1 VTRILIAR
9 SSPSARLV
17 TRGFLSA
24 AQEILKPVESPSDRL
39 RELVEHAVRA
49 GQPAAAL
56 RAMTALREELDA
68 FERLQ
73 VARALDAGQSFG
85 DVARAIG
92 ISRQAAHRR
101 YRDLAGVE
109 LADGE
114 AEPQASHR
122 LVVTSETRA
131 AVTLARE
138 EASAMGAATVGSEH
152 LLLGIIRCRAP
163 STAGVLESGGVT
175 LADARRCARPTL
187 VEGAPP
193 TAPVAAAG
201 PDAGPRGISAYARAV
216 FELALREAT
225 KRGDGYVGVDHLL
238 LASLEDPNGG
248 ACRTLCELGLDPEQ
262 VRSGVAA

>member
-1 VTRILIAR
+1 V
-9 SSPSARLV
+9 SSS
-17 TRGFLSA
+17 
-24 AQEILKPVESPSDRL
+24 SDRL
-39 RELVEHAVRA
+39 RELTEHAVRA

-109 LADGE
+109 LPDGE
-114 AEPQASHR
+114 APQTDERR
-122 LVVTSETRA
+122 LVVTSEARA

-138 EASAMGAATVGSEH
+138 EATAMSAATVGSEH

-163 STAGVLESGGVT
+163 TTAPVLEAGGVT
-175 LADARRCARPTL
+175 LMDARRCAQPTL
-187 VEGAPP
+187 VEGAPTVP
-193 TAPVAAAG
+193 LAPAG
-201 PDAGPRGISAYARAV
+201 PGAGPRGISAYARAV
-216 FELALREAT
+216 FELALREAV

-262 VRSGVAA
+262 VRAGFTA

>member
-1 VTRILIAR
+1 
-9 SSPSARLV
+9 
-17 TRGFLSA
+17 
-24 AQEILKPVESPSDRL
+24 
-39 RELVEHAVRA
+39 
-49 GQPAAAL
+49 
-56 RAMTALREELDA
+56 MTALREELDA

-175 LADARRCARPTL
+175 LADARRCAQPTL
-187 VEGAPP
+187 VAGAPP
-193 TAPVAAAG
+193 AMPATARTPSHG
-201 PDAGPRGISAYARAV
+201 GGISAYARAV

-225 KRGDGYVGVDHLL
+225 KRGDGYVGVDHIL

-262 VRSGVAA
+262 VRGGLRNF

>member
-1 VTRILIAR
+1 M
-9 SSPSARLV
+9 
-17 TRGFLSA
+17 
-24 AQEILKPVESPSDRL
+24 EPVAGASERL
-39 RELVEHAVRA
+39 RELLEHALRA

-56 RAMTALREELDA
+56 RAMTALRDELDA

-101 YRDLAGVE
+101 YRDLAGVA
-109 LADGE
+109 LPDDG
-114 AEPQASHR
+114 AEPQADRR
-122 LVVTSETRA
+122 LVVTSEARA

-138 EASAMGAATVGSEH
+138 EASAMGAAAVGSEH
-152 LLLGIIRCRAP
+152 LLLGIMRSRAP
-163 STAGVLESGGVT
+163 STSAVLQTNGVT
-175 LADARRCARPTL
+175 LADARRCAQPTF

-193 TAPVAAAG
+193 AMPAATTAPS
-201 PDAGPRGISAYARAV
+201 RGISAYARSV

-225 KRGDGYVGVDHLL
+225 KRGDGYVGVDHIL

-262 VRSGVAA
+262 VRGELRNL